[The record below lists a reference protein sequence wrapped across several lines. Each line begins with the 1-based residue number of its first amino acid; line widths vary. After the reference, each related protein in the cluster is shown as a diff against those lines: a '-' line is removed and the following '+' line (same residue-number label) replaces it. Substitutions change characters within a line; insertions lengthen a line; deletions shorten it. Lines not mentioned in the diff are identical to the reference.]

1 MRDHSSYAITR
12 GTASRGK
19 GRSSPAKSN
28 VTPCARY
35 ELASDSVRPRSSS
48 WVICASV
55 WYSSRYA
62 SREGAASPAEAG
74 RPNISSYAGMPE
86 AVLRGASVE
95 P

>member
-19 GRSSPAKSN
+19 GRSSPAKSK
-28 VTPCARY
+28 VTPWARY
-35 ELASDSVRPRSSS
+35 ELASESVRPRSSS
-48 WVICASV
+48 CVIFANA

-62 SREGAASPAEAG
+62 SRDGAASPGVAG
-74 RPNISSYAGMPE
+74 TPNISSYAGMPD
-86 AVLRGASVE
+86 AVLRGANVE